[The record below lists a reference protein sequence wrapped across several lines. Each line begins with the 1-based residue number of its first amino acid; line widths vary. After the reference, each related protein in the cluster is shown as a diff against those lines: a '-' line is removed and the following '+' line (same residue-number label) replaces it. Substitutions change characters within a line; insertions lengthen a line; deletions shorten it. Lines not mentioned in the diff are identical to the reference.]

1 MSSVVVLAL
10 EAEEGPG
17 CRDLDFT
24 CTPISCYEK
33 WDKFRKS
40 CVMISNAFVFL
51 ERWVI
56 YLWPPRCLMIHGLFE
71 MFCS

>member
-1 MSSVVVLAL
+1 MSSVVLAL
-10 EAEEGPG
+10 EAEEEPG

-40 CVMISNAFVFL
+40 CVMVSKCFRVSRKMCDL
-51 ERWVI
+51 S
-56 YLWPPRCLMIHGLFE
+56 LT
-71 MFCS
+71 S

>member
-1 MSSVVVLAL
+1 MSSVVLAF

-51 ERWVI
+51 ED
-56 YLWPPRCLMIHGLFE
+56 G
-71 MFCS
+71 